1 MAVPSIPLKEKVLI
15 CLGSFLLTLTIYLVI
30 DLYTP
35 LKQLLAGQK
44 MTFSEVMAHFQLQK
58 KALFIGVITVLV
70 SRITIRKR
78 NQKLADAAALNP
90 QPQPH

>member
-1 MAVPSIPLKEKVLI
+1 MAAPSIPLKEKILV

-35 LKQLLAGQK
+35 IKQLLAGQQ

-58 KALFIGVITVLV
+58 KALFIVVITVLM

-78 NQKLADAAALNP
+78 NQKLADSAAAKSQA
-90 QPQPH
+90 QPQ